1 LSEARDTRFRKGQSG
16 NLRGRPPK
24 AKAPASVLSALL
36 EETLTVKQNGVER
49 EATLEDAL
57 RLRTLQ
63 AAMKGEPRAI
73 RQVIKMIIEREALRA
88 KRSGKKMP
96 KSEVVLIRERDS
108 DNAFEAMLLLGIAQL
123 NPDSGRPDP
132 NKAVTEERWP
142 YQYDWVELEDWAISA
157 AYRQN
162 PGMSVD
168 AELSA
173 KIENHKFTTGNLF
186 DFGDLD
192 EVGDDGTPGT
202 A

>member
-1 LSEARDTRFRKGQSG
+1 
-16 NLRGRPPK
+16 
-24 AKAPASVLSALL
+24 
-36 EETLTVKQNGVER
+36 
-49 EATLEDAL
+49 
-57 RLRTLQ
+57 
-63 AAMKGEPRAI
+63 
-73 RQVIKMIIEREALRA
+73 VIKMIIEREALRA